1 MAAVTFEELETLVE
15 EGEGEVLIVD
25 VRSTE
30 EFSHGR
36 IPFSVCI
43 PLPQLPEAFEMPPNA
58 FQQKFGA
65 EKPGLQDQIIVTC
78 K

>member
-15 EGEGEVLIVD
+15 EGEGEVLVVD

-36 IPFSVCI
+36 
-43 PLPQLPEAFEMPPNA
+43 
-58 FQQKFGA
+58 
-65 EKPGLQDQIIVTC
+65 
-78 K
+78 

>member
-15 EGEGEVLIVD
+15 EEGEVLVVD
-25 VRSTE
+25 VRTTL

-43 PLPQLPEAFEMPPNA
+43 PLPQLPEAFEMPSNA
-58 FQQKFGA
+58 FQQKFGV

>member
-1 MAAVTFEELETLVE
+1 MAAVTFEELESLV

-36 IPFSVCI
+36 FLNPHYV
-43 PLPQLPEAFEMPPNA
+43 
-58 FQQKFGA
+58 
-65 EKPGLQDQIIVTC
+65 VVV
-78 K
+78 

>member
-15 EGEGEVLIVD
+15 GEGEVLVVD

-36 IPFSVCI
+36 IPFSICI
-43 PLPQLPEAFEMPPNA
+43 PLPQLPEAFEMTPNG
-58 FQQKFGA
+58 FQQKFGV
-65 EKPGLQDQIIVTC
+65 EKPELQEQIIVTC